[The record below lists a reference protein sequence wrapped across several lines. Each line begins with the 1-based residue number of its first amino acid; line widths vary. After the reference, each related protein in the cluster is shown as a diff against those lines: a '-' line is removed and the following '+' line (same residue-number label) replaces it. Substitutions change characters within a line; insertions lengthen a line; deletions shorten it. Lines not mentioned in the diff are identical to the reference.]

1 MTWTKQLKEAEMV
14 NAAIEHVGFEQG
26 QMVLACTPDSVVLLD
41 EGTAPDEEVNQLL
54 SAVAAGE
61 EATVPMMLIDAC
73 RHKIFASIG
82 AFVRSEGEWLLVLY
96 GGIRCTVQT
105 SVSYV
110 TVDARPGEFEKR
122 LFRDIEQ
129 IWFYPNREAALDRA
143 DGVDLLAGVVRAN
156 RATVT
161 MTEAETAEVSV
172 FSSEDSKDGLEADAP
187 RSDVPVG
194 TTTRFAFDPMTGQPV
209 DGTSRSS
216 PGPARVVADLGSDV
230 SVPPSTPTPVPPAE
244 PAAGVELLDLSGPA
258 EPRVALDVGLHG
270 HSRGGRGLVEV
281 LGVRCPA
288 DHHNHPNA
296 VYCAQCG
303 RRMGVNHT
311 IVAKIGPRPPLG
323 LLLVDDGSTFSLVA
337 DVIVGRDPSTHPDVL
352 EHGADSLRI
361 GGDVAVLSRSHFG
374 LYLDG
379 WSVAAVDLG
388 SSNGT
393 TVRRE
398 SGEVVALTT
407 DARTMLNA
415 GDTLL
420 LGDREIRLQLHHVQ
434 A

>member
-1 MTWTKQLKEAEMV
+1 MV

-26 QMVLACTPDSVVLLD
+26 QMVLACTTDSAVLID
-41 EGTAPDEEVNQLL
+41 ETAAPAEEVSQLL

-61 EATVPMMLIDAC
+61 EGTVRMMLIDAC
-73 RHKIFASIG
+73 VHKTFAAVG
-82 AFVRSEGEWLLVLY
+82 AVVRSEDEWLLVLY
-96 GGIRCTVQT
+96 GSIRCTVRT
-105 SVSYV
+105 RASYV
-110 TVDARPGEFEKR
+110 TIDARAGEFEQR
-122 LFRDIEQ
+122 LFRDVEQ
-129 IWFYPNREAALDRA
+129 ISFYPNREAALDRA
-143 DGVDLLAGVVRAN
+143 DAADLLAGAVRAN
-156 RATVT
+156 RVTVT
-161 MTEAETAEVSV
+161 MTEVETSEVIALP
-172 FSSEDSKDGLEADAP
+172 SEGPKAGLEAAV

-194 TTTRFAFDPMTGQPV
+194 PTTRFAFDPMTGQPI
-209 DGTSRSS
+209 DNPSGSS
-216 PGPARVVADLGSDV
+216 PGPARVVADLASDV
-230 SVPPSTPTPVPPAE
+230 PVPPSSPAPVQPVE
-244 PAAGVELLDLSGPA
+244 LAAGVELLDLNAPP

-270 HSRGGRGLVEV
+270 HSRGGRDSVEV
-281 LGVRCPA
+281 LGIHCPA

-311 IVAKIGPRPPLG
+311 AVAKFGPRPPLG
-323 LLLVDDGSTFSLVA
+323 LLLIDDGSTFSLVS
-337 DVIVGRDPSTHPDVL
+337 DVIVGRDPSAHPDVL

-374 LYLDG
+374 VYLDG
-379 WSVAAVDLG
+379 WSVTAVDLG

-393 TVRRE
+393 TIRRA
-398 SGEVVALTT
+398 SGEVVALST

-434 A
+434 GNSAG